1 MAFTQQVGQSFQE
14 GMQAGMNG
22 KEALAYSFL
31 SSGLQGSLELIS
43 PNEILLGKGSGVAKG
58 FIKEVCK
65 KALNNH

>member
-43 PNEILLGKGSGVAKG
+43 PNEILLGKGSGVA
-58 FIKEVCK
+58 
-65 KALNNH
+65 